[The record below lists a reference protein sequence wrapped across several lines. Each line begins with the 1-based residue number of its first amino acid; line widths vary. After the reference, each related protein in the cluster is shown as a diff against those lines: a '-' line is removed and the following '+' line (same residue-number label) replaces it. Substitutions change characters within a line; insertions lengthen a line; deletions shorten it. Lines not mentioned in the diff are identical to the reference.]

1 VTRVSKHEKRLNVR
15 GENTVAGV
23 ASGHSD
29 RVRRAKTGVALV
41 RAMEDERLHD
51 LHFEHPK
58 LTLAVRYVK
67 L

>member
-1 VTRVSKHEKRLNVR
+1 
-15 GENTVAGV
+15 V